1 VLNPSRII
9 SKPGT
14 TSAVIAGNSAGVRV
28 LCSPLAL
35 PIYNSLVDLAKTNH
49 WARLVVSGISSLSSG
64 RLHMDNIFVKTGAG
78 LAYGRGAFYVVLP
91 GVTATFELLDNG
103 SYILQH
109 IKADSNYLELQ
120 KASQR
125 PGLWRVDKNADIK
138 PEFQQDGMILNKEY
152 RSVMIPDMATDDVRK
167 VAQAARAD
175 LNRTNDT
182 VKHMVEMNGF
192 DLHHTPGTSGIV
204 GLKKARDAMACEKDK
219 DIVNSATLLA
229 NTMFKARHI
238 NGVLWY
244 SDWGGSAVL
253 TRALLILHNEKGIK
267 LDNHAIFMN
276 RPTSSPKQAIELA
289 EKVGIK
295 PLGAGRKTGLRLDEI
310 RGHIIYTDIT
320 LVGTLKTT
328 GFGVSAAG
336 AAFGFT
342 GASLTTSGVVGLAGA
357 MFFLGTMV
365 NAGTKNLKAKQYK

>member
-1 VLNPSRII
+1 MVF
-9 SKPGT
+9 
-14 TSAVIAGNSAGVRV
+14 
-28 LCSPLAL
+28 
-35 PIYNSLVDLAKTNH
+35 
-49 WARLVVSGISSLSSG
+49 RLG
-64 RLHMDNIFVKTGAG
+64 RLG
-78 LAYGRGAFYVVLP
+78 
-91 GVTATFELLDNG
+91 
-103 SYILQH
+103 
-109 IKADSNYLELQ
+109 
-120 KASQR
+120 
-125 PGLWRVDKNADIK
+125 
-138 PEFQQDGMILNKEY
+138 
-152 RSVMIPDMATDDVRK
+152 
-167 VAQAARAD
+167 
-175 LNRTNDT
+175 
-182 VKHMVEMNGF
+182 
-192 DLHHTPGTSGIV
+192 GT
-204 GLKKARDAMACEKDK
+204 
-219 DIVNSATLLA
+219 
-229 NTMFKARHI
+229 
-238 NGVLWY
+238 
-244 SDWGGSAVL
+244 